1 MQTRRLGRTGH
12 YSTLAILGTAAF
24 GNVSQQEADQAM
36 EVAIAA
42 GVNHI
47 DVAPSYGDAE
57 ERLAPWMAR
66 ERDRFFLG
74 CKTTNRSKKNATEE
88 FQQSLKR
95 LGVDHFDLYQFHAVT
110 RFDELDE
117 IFTSGGALEAVLE
130 ARDAGLV
137 KYIGITGHGI
147 NAPAIYLE
155 ALRRF
160 DFDTVLF
167 PLNFVLYANPAYRKN
182 AEELLRQCRIKD
194 VGTMVIKSIAR
205 GPWGDNPRL
214 QATWYRPF
222 TDLEHIQSAVNFAL
236 SQDITGLCTAGDVG
250 VLPTFLQ
257 ACEQFAPLSQPEQEA
272 LIATAGQYEPLFA

>member
-12 YSTLAILGTAAF
+12 YSTIAILGTAAF
-24 GNVSQQEADQAM
+24 GHVTQQEADSAM
-36 EVAIAA
+36 EVAIEA

-57 ERLAPWMAR
+57 ERVAPWMAR
-66 ERDRFFLG
+66 ERERFFLG
-74 CKTTNRSKKNATEE
+74 CKTTNRSKKNAAEE

-117 IFTSGGALEAVLE
+117 IFTRGGALEAVLE

-147 NAPAIYLE
+147 DAPAIYLE

-167 PLNFVLYANPAYRKN
+167 PLNFILYANQNYRKN

-194 VGTMVIKSIAR
+194 VGTMIIKSVAR
-205 GPWGDNPRL
+205 GPWGENPRL

-222 TDLEHIQSAVNFAL
+222 TDIEHIQPAVNFAL

-250 VLPTFLQ
+250 VLPTFLH
-257 ACEQFAPLSQPEQEA
+257 ACEQFTPLKSPEQEA
-272 LIATAGQYEPLFA
+272 LIATADQYESLFA